1 MILGNDSLFW
11 EVPGVENRSATH
23 AFSAW
28 SAFAASPDVSLA
40 LSSVYRRLGCSRS
53 PWLPFHREER

>member
-1 MILGNDSLFW
+1 M
-11 EVPGVENRSATH
+11 ENRSATH